1 MTYAIPVKPG
11 SRVDLSEIPTD
22 ENGGMKK
29 KEGEQLLLDLTTELN
44 ELQDLLYAA
53 SDQSVLIIFQGMDTS
68 GKDGT
73 IKSVFRAVDPLGCR
87 VWSFKVPTELE
98 SKHDFLWRAHDKVPE
113 IGMMTLFNRSYYE
126 DVVVVRVRELAPV
139 EVWRGRYEHINNF
152 ERMLTDSNTI
162 VLKFFLHVSRV
173 EQRER
178 LLKRELKITKAWKLS
193 TGDWAERQRWDEYTK
208 AYEDALTKCS
218 TKQAPWFIV
227 PADRKWY
234 RDLAVADTIVK
245 TLRPLKD
252 GWTESLTELG
262 KQQLGELEEYRRR
275 GGER

>member
-1 MTYAIPVKPG
+1 MAYAIEVKPG
-11 SRVDLSEIPTD
+11 SRVDLSEVSTD
-22 ENGGMKK
+22 ENGGMNK
-29 KEGEQLLLDLTTELN
+29 KEGEKKLLELTTEIN

-53 SDQSVLIIFQGMDTS
+53 SDQSVLIVLQGMDTS

-87 VWSFKVPTELE
+87 VWPFKVPTELE

-113 IGMMTLFNRSYYE
+113 LGMMTLFNRSYYE
-126 DVVVVRVRELAPV
+126 DVIVVRVRELAPV
-139 EVWRGRYEHINNF
+139 DVWRPRYEQINHF
-152 ERMLTDSNTI
+152 ERLLTDNKTI
-162 VLKFFLHVSRV
+162 VLKFFLHISRV

-178 LLKRELKITKAWKLS
+178 LLKRETKVTTAWKLS
-193 TGDWAERQRWDEYTK
+193 VGDWEERQRWDDYTD

-218 TKQAPWFIV
+218 TKHSPWFIV

-245 TLRPLKD
+245 ALRPMKD
-252 GWTESLTELG
+252 GWTESLSELG
-262 KQQLGELEEYRRR
+262 KAQLASLEEYRRR